1 MDEVAQSV
9 VDVVVASPE
18 VHRGAEVDS
27 VPEGAV
33 DPDSLAVAVVASRGV
48 HREDVV
54 DSAEEEVRDSGT
66 SQSGVL
72 GVLITC
78 LFQVLCVQKSQLP

>member
-1 MDEVAQSV
+1 MAQSV
-9 VDVVVASPE
+9 VDEVVASPE
-18 VHRGAEVDS
+18 AHRGGEVGS

-33 DPDSLAVAVVASRGV
+33 DPDSLAVAAVASRGV

-54 DSAEEEVRDSGT
+54 DSAEEEVRDGDT

-78 LFQVLCVQKSQLP
+78 LFQVLCVQKS

>member
-1 MDEVAQSV
+1 MLFRS
-9 VDVVVASPE
+9 
-18 VHRGAEVDS
+18 
-27 VPEGAV
+27 GAV
-33 DPDSLAVAVVASRGV
+33 DPDSLAVEAVASRGV

-54 DSAEEEVRDSGT
+54 DSAEEEVRDGGT

>member
-1 MDEVAQSV
+1 MAQSV
-9 VDVVVASPE
+9 VDEVVAFPE
-18 VHRGAEVDS
+18 AHRGGEVGS

-33 DPDSLAVAVVASRGV
+33 DPDSLAVAAVVASRGV

-54 DSAEEEVRDSGT
+54 DSAEEEVRDGGT